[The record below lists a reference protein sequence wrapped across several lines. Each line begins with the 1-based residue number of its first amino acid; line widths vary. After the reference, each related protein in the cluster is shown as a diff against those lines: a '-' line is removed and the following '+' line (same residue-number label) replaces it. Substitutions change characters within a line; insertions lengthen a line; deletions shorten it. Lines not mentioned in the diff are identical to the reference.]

1 MQGVEG
7 EVLNETN
14 LLQTLQQHGLALS
27 ADDLHTL
34 RNFIKPCESAITLD
48 QQQQQSSALGNEL
61 LGSNGLLRNKDGA
74 VVTLDGAAAAGMCAK
89 PTASVALTLSNGQV
103 IQLSGSEPFVDP
115 PKVQFVAQYNSQGQ
129 PQVLASHP
137 PLAQQPQ
144 EVAVVPTVVHGFQN
158 EFLEDLARSQI
169 VPDPKKVKSKA
180 TPAPKNNITTT
191 PGGAKKTPQPK
202 KKPPPKSNAAKVEDS
217 PTIVVTLPAPQVA
230 TCASTGTTPTSS
242 VASPSVVQ
250 RVQTIK
256 LSPQNQQV

>member
-1 MQGVEG
+1 MDPISYVQVMQGVEG

-27 ADDLHTL
+27 VDDLHTL
-34 RNFIKPCESAITLD
+34 RNFIKPCESAITID

-74 VVTLDGAAAAGMCAK
+74 VVTLDGAAAAGLCAK

-180 TPAPKNNITTT
+180 TPAPKNNNITAT
-191 PGGAKKTPQPK
+191 PVGAKKTPQSK
-202 KKPPPKSNAAKVEDS
+202 KMPPPKRNTA
-217 PTIVVTLPAPQVA
+217 
-230 TCASTGTTPTSS
+230 
-242 VASPSVVQ
+242 
-250 RVQTIK
+250 
-256 LSPQNQQV
+256 